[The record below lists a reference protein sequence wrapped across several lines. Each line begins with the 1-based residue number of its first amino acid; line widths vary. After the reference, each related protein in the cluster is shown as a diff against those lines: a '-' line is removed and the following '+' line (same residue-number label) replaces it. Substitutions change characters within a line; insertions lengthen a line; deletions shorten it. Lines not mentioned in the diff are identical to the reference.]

1 MVPGISHRYSMVK
14 RYGRIIDVLVSNGFG
29 YFVDKMGLRSMG
41 SVRSRVKGRFGREQ
55 EKDTRPERARKVLE
69 ELGPTYVKFGQLLSM
84 REDLIPLK
92 YAQEFTK
99 LQNDVPPFPFE
110 DVKAVLKTEL
120 GGDIPELFSDFD
132 EKPVAAASI
141 GQVHK
146 ARLHSGEDV
155 VVKIQRPGIRRII
168 EADLDIMY
176 SLAGFAQQHIEE
188 IKLYNP
194 VAVVDELSRSIHS
207 EMDYT
212 QEARNIEHFLSNFEN
227 DPVIVIPRVYN
238 DYSSDRILT
247 LEYIEGIKCN
257 KFEKLANENL
267 DREKIA
273 TDVSEAFMK
282 QVFEHGFFHADLHS
296 GNIFALED
304 GRIALLDFGM
314 AGHLSEDMRGLL
326 VDALLAVTNGDSTQ
340 YIEVMRDL
348 GVADEKLDVRSF
360 KVDYDHFLF
369 KYYGRTLDQVDAT
382 EVSSEM
388 LSLLRKHQIQVPPN
402 IALLFKGVMTVGG
415 FAMQMVPDF
424 NVTEIAEPYARKF
437 MKKRFSPR
445 NIAKNS
451 SKNLWYASRLLS
463 RAPLQLSH
471 ILEVAEK
478 GYLNLKFE
486 HEGTDRLLSEISVAS
501 NRLAF
506 SLIISAIIV
515 GSSLVIQTGMEP
527 QVWGVPLFGL
537 LGFLAAGIFGM
548 GLIIYIIRTGSL

>member
-29 YFVDKMGLRSMG
+29 YFVDKMGLWSMG

-445 NIAKNS
+445 NMAKNS
-451 SKNLWYASRLLS
+451 SKNLWYVSRLLS

-537 LGFLAAGIFGM
+537 FGFFAAGIFGM

>member
-29 YFVDKMGLRSMG
+29 YFVDKMGLWSMG
-41 SVRSRVKGRFGREQ
+41 SVRSRVKGRFGKEQ
-55 EKDTRPERARKVLE
+55 ETDTRPERARKVLE

-99 LQNDVPPFPFE
+99 LQNDVPPFPLE

-120 GGDIPELFSDFD
+120 GRDIPELFSDFD

-273 TDVSEAFMK
+273 TNISEAFMK

-296 GNIFALED
+296 GNIFALKD

-326 VDALLAVTNGDSTQ
+326 IDALIAITNGDSTQ

-360 KVDYDHFLF
+360 KADYDHFLF

-402 IALLFKGVMTVGG
+402 VALLFKGVMTVSG

-451 SKNLWYASRLLS
+451 SKNLWYVSRLLS

-471 ILEVAEK
+471 ILETAEK

>member
-1 MVPGISHRYSMVK
+1 MVK

-29 YFVDKMGLRSMG
+29 YFVDKMGLWSMG
-41 SVRSRVKGRFGREQ
+41 SVRSRVKDRFGREK
-55 EKDTRPERARKVLE
+55 EIDTRPERARKVLE

-110 DVKAVLKTEL
+110 DVKAVLKSEL
-120 GGDIPELFSDFD
+120 GRDIPELFSDFD

-212 QEARNIEHFLSNFEN
+212 QEARNIEHFLNNFEK
-227 DPVIVIPRVYN
+227 DPVIIIPRVYN
-238 DYSSDRILT
+238 DYSSDRVLT
-247 LEYIEGIKCN
+247 LEYIEGVKCN
-257 KFEKLANENL
+257 KFENLANENL
-267 DREKIA
+267 DREKLA
-273 TDVSEAFMK
+273 TNVSEAFMK

-304 GRIALLDFGM
+304 NKIALLDFGM

-326 VDALLAVTNGDSTQ
+326 IDALIAITNGDSTQ

-360 KVDYDHFLF
+360 KADYDHFLF

-388 LSLLRKHQIQVPPN
+388 LSLLRKHQIKVPPN
-402 IALLFKGVMTVGG
+402 VALLFKGVMTVSG

-451 SKNLWYASRLLS
+451 SKNLWYVSRLLS

-527 QVWGVPLFGL
+527 QMWGVPLFGL
-537 LGFLAAGIFGM
+537 FGFFAAGIFGM

>member
-415 FAMQMVPDF
+415 FAMQMVPNF

-445 NIAKNS
+445 NMAKNS
-451 SKNLWYASRLLS
+451 SKNLWYVSRLLS

-537 LGFLAAGIFGM
+537 FGFFAAGIFGM

>member
-29 YFVDKMGLRSMG
+29 YFVDKMGLWSMG
-41 SVRSRVKGRFGREQ
+41 SVRSRLKGRFGKEQ
-55 EKDTRPERARKVLE
+55 ETDTRPERARKVLE

-99 LQNDVPPFPFE
+99 LQNDVPPFPLE

-120 GGDIPELFSDFD
+120 GRDIPELFSDFD

-146 ARLHSGEDV
+146 ARLHSGEEV

-415 FAMQMVPDF
+415 FAMQMVPNF

-445 NIAKNS
+445 NMAKNS
-451 SKNLWYASRLLS
+451 SKNLWYVSRLLS

-537 LGFLAAGIFGM
+537 FGFFAAGIFGM

>member
-1 MVPGISHRYSMVK
+1 MVK

-415 FAMQMVPDF
+415 FAMQMVPNF

-445 NIAKNS
+445 NMAKNS
-451 SKNLWYASRLLS
+451 SKNLWYVSRLLS

-537 LGFLAAGIFGM
+537 FGFFAAGIFGM

>member
-29 YFVDKMGLRSMG
+29 YFVDKMGLWSMG

-146 ARLHSGEDV
+146 ARLHSGEEV

-415 FAMQMVPDF
+415 FAMQMVPNF

-445 NIAKNS
+445 NMAKNS
-451 SKNLWYASRLLS
+451 SKNLWYVSRLLS

-537 LGFLAAGIFGM
+537 FGFFAAGIFGM

>member
-445 NIAKNS
+445 NMAKNS
-451 SKNLWYASRLLS
+451 SKNLWYVSRLLS

-537 LGFLAAGIFGM
+537 FGFFAAGIFGM

>member
-1 MVPGISHRYSMVK
+1 MVK

-282 QVFEHGFFHADLHS
+282 QVLEHGFFHADLHS

-445 NIAKNS
+445 NMAKNS
-451 SKNLWYASRLLS
+451 SKNLWYVSRLLS

-537 LGFLAAGIFGM
+537 FGFFAAGIFGM

>member
-55 EKDTRPERARKVLE
+55 ETDTRPERARKVLE

-451 SKNLWYASRLLS
+451 SKNLWYVSRLLS

-537 LGFLAAGIFGM
+537 FGFFAAGIFGM

>member
-1 MVPGISHRYSMVK
+1 MVK

-445 NIAKNS
+445 NMAKNS
-451 SKNLWYASRLLS
+451 SKNLWYVSRLLS

-537 LGFLAAGIFGM
+537 FGFFAAGIFGM

>member
-340 YIEVMRDL
+340 YIEIMRDL

-415 FAMQMVPDF
+415 FAMQMVPNF

-445 NIAKNS
+445 NMAKNS
-451 SKNLWYASRLLS
+451 SKNLWYVSRLLS

-537 LGFLAAGIFGM
+537 FGFFAAGIFGM